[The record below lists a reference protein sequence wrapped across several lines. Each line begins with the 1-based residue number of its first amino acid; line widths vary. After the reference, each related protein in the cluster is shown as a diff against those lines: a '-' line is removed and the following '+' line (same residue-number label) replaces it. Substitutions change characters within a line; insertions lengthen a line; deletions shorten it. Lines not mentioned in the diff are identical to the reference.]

1 MNTVERY
8 YAAVSHHGIWPH
20 VRGYAVFERGRL
32 DHRGEPYC
40 HTPGL
45 TEREARRMV
54 RELNDRERRI
64 GAKVRATAGPSYLE
78 LYPDE

>member
-8 YAAVSHHGIWPH
+8 YIAPSGL
-20 VRGYAVFERGRL
+20 RGKTYSVYERGRL

-45 TEREARRMV
+45 TETEARRLV
-54 RELNDRERRI
+54 RDLNDRERRI
-64 GAKVRATAGPSYLE
+64 GEKVRATTGPSYEE
-78 LYPDE
+78 LFPDA